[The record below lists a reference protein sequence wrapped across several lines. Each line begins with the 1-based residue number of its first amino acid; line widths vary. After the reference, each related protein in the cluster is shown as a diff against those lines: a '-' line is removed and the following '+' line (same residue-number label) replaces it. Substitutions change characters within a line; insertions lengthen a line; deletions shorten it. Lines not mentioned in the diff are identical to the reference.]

1 MAINLSSGSPEIRER
16 RLNSITFFQGPAT
29 ELHEKSK
36 ALAVKSEPP
45 CYGQCSDCQ
54 EFCANTLLTFIQDAA
69 VVCHSPIGCYSIQA
83 TRDNAGHACARDRKL
98 SDFKCETICT
108 NIQEKDTVYGGV
120 EKLRKACFEAHKRSN
135 PSAIFITTSCASGI
149 VGDDVESVAMEVS
162 DELGI
167 PVIPVSC
174 EGFKSKIWSTGFD
187 AAFHAILKNIVKP
200 AEKRSTDIVNI
211 YNFQGGDTFTPLLEK
226 LNLKAHYIV
235 PMNSVPQLEKI
246 SEAACS
252 ASMCETLATYVIT
265 ALDQHFGVPEVKAA
279 PPYGIKWTDNW
290 LREVA
295 QLTGKSD
302 IVEEVIEKEHRRI
315 EEPLNE
321 LRKKFEGKTIYI
333 MAGDSFTHN
342 LASALSD
349 LGLKVIG
356 INALHHDQK
365 TDSGNVDTLGSLIDK
380 VGDIDHF
387 TVCTKSPYI
396 VLKELK
402 KLKPDFLLTR
412 HEGLTILGYK
422 LGIPS
427 TFEGDANL
435 SIGYDGLIRLGNR
448 LWENYITRKFNQNI
462 SEHSEFPYTD
472 WWLNQEGASL

>member
-1 MAINLSSGSPEIRER
+1 MPINLSSASPEIRER
-16 RLNSITFFQGPAT
+16 RLKSISYFKGTAT
-29 ELHEKSK
+29 ELHEKSQNGSLK
-36 ALAVKSEPP
+36 GEPP

-83 TRDNAGHACARDRKL
+83 VRDNGGHACARNRKL
-98 SDFKCETICT
+98 PAFKCETICT
-108 NIQEKDTVYGGV
+108 NIQERDTVYGGV
-120 EKLRKACFEAHKRSN
+120 EKLRKACFEVHKRAN

-167 PVIPVSC
+167 PVVPVSC

-187 AAFHAILKNIVKP
+187 AAFHGIMKHIVKP
-200 AEKRSTDIVNI
+200 AENRSKDIVNI
-211 YNFQGGDTFTPLLEK
+211 YNFQGSDTFTPLLAK
-226 LNLKAHYIV
+226 LNLKAQYVV
-235 PMNSVPQLEKI
+235 PMKSVPELEKI

-252 ASMCETLATYVIT
+252 TSMCETLATYVMT
-265 ALDQHFGVPEVKAA
+265 AFEQHFGVPRVNAA

-290 LREVA
+290 LREIA
-295 QLTGKSD
+295 KLTDRTD
-302 IVEEVIEKEHRRI
+302 IVEKVIESEHQRI
-315 EEPLNE
+315 AEPLAE
-321 LRKKFEGKTIYI
+321 FRKKFEGKTIYI

-342 LASALSD
+342 LGAALSD

-356 INALHHDQK
+356 INALHHDQL
-365 TDSGNVDTLGSLIDK
+365 TDSGKVDTLGELVKK
-380 VGDIDHF
+380 VGEVDSF

-396 VLKELK
+396 IVKELK

-427 TFEGDANL
+427 TFEGDANI
-435 SIGYDGLIRLGNR
+435 SVGYDGLLKLGNR
-448 LWENYITRKFNQNI
+448 LWENYVTRKFNQNI
-462 SEHSEFPYTD
+462 QEHSEFPYTD
-472 WWLNQEGASL
+472 WWMNQEGASL